1 MPENELIKVANNAEM
16 IVNGYAFTKK
26 DEGDSVLNLAN
37 PDKAMVISNDGKMLE
52 TNMEPIEQALVL
64 SYYEKNRVLLECD
77 NA

>member
-1 MPENELIKVANNAEM
+1 MPENELINVANNAEM

-26 DEGDSVLNLAN
+26 NGGYSVLNLAN
-37 PDKAMVISNDGKMLE
+37 PDKAMFLSTDGKMLE

-64 SYYEKNRVLLECD
+64 SYYKKNRILLEDD

>member
-1 MPENELIKVANNAEM
+1 MPENELIKIANNAEM

-26 DEGDSVLNLAN
+26 DEGYSVLNLAN

-64 SYYEKNRVLLECD
+64 SYYEKNRVLLEGD

>member
-26 DEGDSVLNLAN
+26 DEGYSVLNLAN

-52 TNMEPIEQALVL
+52 TNMEPIEQAWVL
-64 SYYEKNRVLLECD
+64 SYYEKNRVLLEGD

>member
-1 MPENELIKVANNAEM
+1 MHENELIKVANNAEM

-26 DEGDSVLNLAN
+26 DEGYSVLNLAN

-64 SYYEKNRVLLECD
+64 SYYEKNRVLLEVD
-77 NA
+77 DA

>member
-1 MPENELIKVANNAEM
+1 MPENELIKVANNADM

-26 DEGDSVLNLAN
+26 DEGYSVLNLAN

-64 SYYEKNRVLLECD
+64 SYYEKNRVLLEGD

>member
-1 MPENELIKVANNAEM
+1 MPENELINIANNADM

-26 DEGDSVLNLAN
+26 SGGYAVLNLAN
-37 PDKAMVISNDGKMLE
+37 PDKAIFISEDGKMLE

-64 SYYEKNRVLLECD
+64 SYYEKNRILLEGD

>member
-1 MPENELIKVANNAEM
+1 MPENELINLANNADM

-26 DEGDSVLNLAN
+26 DGGYSVLNLAN
-37 PDKAMVISNDGKMLE
+37 PDKAMVISKDGKMLE

-64 SYYEKNRVLLECD
+64 SYYEKNRVLLDGD

>member
-1 MPENELIKVANNAEM
+1 MPENELIKIANNAEM

-26 DEGDSVLNLAN
+26 DEGYSVLNLAN

-64 SYYEKNRVLLECD
+64 SYYEKNRVLLEGN

>member
-26 DEGDSVLNLAN
+26 DEGYSVLNLAN

-64 SYYEKNRVLLECD
+64 SY
-77 NA
+77 

>member
-26 DEGDSVLNLAN
+26 DEGYSVLNLAN

-64 SYYEKNRVLLECD
+64 SYYEKNRVLLEGD

>member
-1 MPENELIKVANNAEM
+1 MHENELIKVADNAEM

-26 DEGDSVLNLAN
+26 DEGYSVLNLAN

-64 SYYEKNRVLLECD
+64 SYYEKNRVLLEGD

>member
-26 DEGDSVLNLAN
+26 DGGYSVLNLAN

-64 SYYEKNRVLLECD
+64 SYYEKNRVLLEGD

>member
-1 MPENELIKVANNAEM
+1 MPENELIKVADNADM

-26 DEGDSVLNLAN
+26 NGGYAVLNLAN
-37 PDKAMVISNDGKMLE
+37 PDKAMFISEDGKMLE

-64 SYYEKNRVLLECD
+64 RYYEKNRVLLEDD

>member
-1 MPENELIKVANNAEM
+1 MHENELIKVANNAEM

-26 DEGDSVLNLAN
+26 DEGYSVLNLAN

-64 SYYEKNRVLLECD
+64 SYYEKNRVLLEGY

>member
-1 MPENELIKVANNAEM
+1 MHENELIKVANNAEM

-26 DEGDSVLNLAN
+26 DEGYSVLNLAN

-52 TNMEPIEQALVL
+52 TNMEPIEQVLVL
-64 SYYEKNRVLLECD
+64 SYYEKNRVLLEGD